1 MIFYPHIGYLGTE
14 GSLSSMGRNFELWN
28 LLHNYHSEVDLD
40 FARMMWRFSG
50 PPMPYATIDEAV
62 RDYRGSQ
69 AKHWNGHIC
78 SPGNAMVG
86 ILQPDDGDEGLLHVS
101 HGCAERVVHSPS
113 ATGGVVVRLNPT
125 HSFFEL
131 KLAANPKEVAS
142 AAQVRARY
150 DLWDANQKLA
160 KLDYSDVQYAPLN
173 QILNQAVTEWQK
185 GWFYTDEAAE
195 TKGREEVVRWASAIR
210 CHTRCQCYARQVQNA
225 LISPPNCPED
235 LGLQQWYGSWGEWA
249 LRNGHLV
256 EER

>member
-1 MIFYPHIGYLGTE
+1 
-14 GSLSSMGRNFELWN
+14 
-28 LLHNYHSEVDLD
+28 
-40 FARMMWRFSG
+40 
-50 PPMPYATIDEAV
+50 
-62 RDYRGSQ
+62 
-69 AKHWNGHIC
+69 
-78 SPGNAMVG
+78 MVG